1 MREVDDVERLPDT
14 QLESMVDARPERMLL
29 KRKSTIQNEGSQLDV
44 VTFSGVL
51 TACSHAGLVKKGL
64 KYFKAMK
71 GIHRIAPRIEYCRCI
86 VDLYSCT
93 GRVENALGVIKNIL
107 VKPNK
112 VILESILIAGQNLS
126 DAS

>member
-1 MREVDDVERLPDT
+1 MRGVDDVEKLLDA
-14 QLESMVDARPERMLL
+14 QLER
-29 KRKSTIQNEGSQLDV
+29 
-44 VTFSGVL
+44 VL
-51 TACSHAGLVKKGL
+51 MACSHAGLVKKGL
-64 KYFKAMK
+64 KYCKAMK
-71 GIHRIAPRIEYCRCI
+71 GIHRIAPRIEYCSCI
-86 VDLYSCT
+86 VDYSRT